1 MEKQYSVLMSV
12 YVKEKPEYF
21 RAALDSML
29 RQTLPPTEVV
39 LVCDG
44 PLTEALDEV
53 IAEYEGRFPEQFAPE
68 SDLLTPL
75 FRVIRLPENGG
86 LGRALA
92 IGLRQCQCE
101 WIARMDTDDIAPEN
115 RCELQMGY
123 LDQHPEVDV
132 LSGTLAEFQ
141 GDSVDVNEIQNRVVS
156 LKPLPEDHE
165 AIAAYLKSRNP
176 VNHPCV
182 MFRKAK
188 AVEAGGYQPCLYFE
202 DYDLWVRIF
211 LQQGRFANLPEVI
224 HYMRVNEMH
233 RRRGGWGDVKAI
245 VSFRTKMYR
254 EKVITLSEYL
264 VTTTARIIVSL
275 LPNRIRKLIYDK
287 KLREKVS

>member
-12 YVKEKPEYF
+12 YEKEKPEYF
-21 RAALDSML
+21 RAALDSMF

-68 SDLLTPL
+68 SDLLTPV

-123 LDQHPEVDV
+123 LDQHPEIDV

-188 AVEAGGYQPCLYFE
+188 VVEAGGYQPCLYFE
-202 DYDLWVRIF
+202 DYDLWIRIF
-211 LQQGRFANLPEVI
+211 LQKGRFANLPEVI

-233 RRRGGWGDVKAI
+233 RRRGGWGYVKAI
-245 VSFRTKMYR
+245 LRFQTRLYRYHVISLPRYIGAVSVRT
-254 EKVITLSEYL
+254 
-264 VTTTARIIVSL
+264 AVSL
-275 LPNRIRKLIYDK
+275 MPNQLRKLLYERG
-287 KLREKVS
+287 LRKTA